1 MNLSAE
7 LQFTLTR
14 LNTALIQGDEA
25 LLASCFDG
33 KDLNELLS
41 QDTLGK
47 VRARGKNVMVIFL
60 ATLAVSNDIDVL
72 RAQIW
77 LDCYHSIA
85 KKCLSPGLLALA
97 EHNVLRLTTW
107 AVIQAKPLQKQD
119 LAACKGSP
127 QQWQDAFELAVD
139 SRDWI
144 SAVTL
149 LEKLFQKKSDSLTWL
164 NMSKSLSIRQEFFV
178 DTSGIAQTDI
188 DYIRLA
194 RLYEIC
200 AQAARKVRAFDVE
213 QSIGYL
219 RAKCLETAGEYGK
232 AIDFMRSLAKGK
244 NFTNAK
250 INIARCLCKSGDIPA
265 SIQELDEAIWHH
277 KTIQVSAAGPAQL
290 EAGIEPER
298 PSEKKFDV
306 VKASKALENLATVF
320 NAHGLKFFLVSGTLL
335 GYEREGKLLDHDK
348 DIDIGVIGW
357 EKQYEIC
364 MALQASTLFTVSPLF
379 LKGHKSYYIP
389 IRHNFT
395 GVWID
400 IFVYHELDDKL
411 VTGVDFFFG
420 YRQTFAFT
428 PFDLK
433 PVNFLGVDMHVPSN
447 TDLNLQ
453 ENFGNWRVPDASYLS
468 HLESPSTTNKGGQAH
483 MLTARIN
490 ALGYIIQKK
499 PLKIRK
505 AVQIMREY
513 SHSPWAMSEDLL
525 RHLEDICDELEHGQT
540 PLVLPVLDKELAHA

>member
-1 MNLSAE
+1 MNLSPE

-14 LNTALIQGDEA
+14 LNTALIQGDDA
-25 LLASCFDG
+25 LLASCFEG
-33 KDLNELLS
+33 VDLNEILC

-47 VRARGKNVMVIFL
+47 VRARGKSVMTIFL
-60 ATLAVSNDIDVL
+60 ATLAVSNEIEAS
-72 RAQIW
+72 RAQVW

-85 KKCLSPGLLALA
+85 RKNLTPGLRALD
-97 EHNVLRLTTW
+97 ERHVLRLTTQ
-107 AVIQAKPLQKQD
+107 AVIQCLPLKRQD
-119 LAACKGSP
+119 LSACKGNR
-127 QQWQDAFELAVD
+127 QQWQDAFELAID

-144 SAVTL
+144 SAVSL
-149 LEKLFQKKSDSLTWL
+149 LEKLSEKKTEPLAWL
-164 NMSKSLSIRQEFFV
+164 NISKALSERQEFFV

-200 AQAARKVRAFDVE
+200 ANAASKVRAFDVA

-232 AIDFMRSLAKGK
+232 AIDYMQSLAKGK

-250 INIARCLCKSGDIPA
+250 INIARCLCKSGDIPGA
-265 SIQELDEAIWHH
+265 IDELDEAIRHH
-277 KTIQVSAAGPAQL
+277 KTIAVLSSESPPLDPGMEPA
-290 EAGIEPER
+290 R
-298 PSEKKFDV
+298 PIDKKFDIA
-306 VKASKALENLATVF
+306 KASKALENLATVF

-364 MALQASTLFTVSPLF
+364 MALQASTLFTVSPHF
-379 LKGHKSYYIP
+379 LKGQKSYYIP

-505 AVQIMREY
+505 AIQILREY
-513 SHSPWAMSEDLL
+513 KDSPWAMGEDLL
-525 RHLEDICDELEHGQT
+525 THLENICTELEQAQMPREHS
-540 PLVLPVLDKELAHA
+540 VPVKELAHA

>member
-1 MNLSAE
+1 MNLSPE
-7 LQFTLTR
+7 MQFTLTR
-14 LNTALIQGDEA
+14 LNTALIQGDDA
-25 LLASCFDG
+25 LLASCFEG
-33 KDLNELLS
+33 VDLNALLS
-41 QDTLGK
+41 QDTLSK
-47 VRARGKNVMVIFL
+47 VRARGKSVMTIFL
-60 ATLAVSNDIDVL
+60 STLAVSNDIESP

-85 KKCLSPGLLALA
+85 KKAMSPHLLALGDK
-97 EHNVLRLTTW
+97 NVLRMT
-107 AVIQAKPLQKQD
+107 VQALVLGTPLRQAD
-119 LAACKGSP
+119 MAACKGSQ

-139 SRDWI
+139 SRDWT

-149 LEKLFQKKSDSLTWL
+149 LEKLAQKKNDSLVWL
-164 NMSKSLSIRQEFFV
+164 NMAKSLSVRQEFFV

-194 RLYEIC
+194 RLYQLC
-200 AQAARKVRAFDVE
+200 AQAARKASAFDVE

-219 RAKCLETAGEYGK
+219 RAKCLETAGEYDQ
-232 AIDFMRSLAKGK
+232 AIQFMRHLAKGK

-250 INIARCLCKSGDIPA
+250 INIARCLCKAGDIPA
-265 SIQELDEAIWHH
+265 AIQELDDAIRHH
-277 KTIQVSAAGPAQL
+277 KAIRIGASETSQL
-290 EAGIEPER
+290 EPGIEPAR
-298 PSEKKFDV
+298 PSDKKFDV
-306 VKASKALENLATVF
+306 AKASKALENLASVF

-364 MALQASTLFTVSPLF
+364 MALQASTLFTVSPHF

-428 PFDLK
+428 PFELK
-433 PVNFLGVDMHVPSN
+433 PVNFLGVDMYVPSN

-505 AVQIMREY
+505 AVQILREY

-525 RHLEDICDELEHGQT
+525 RHLESICDQLEGVPATAALSVEHE
-540 PLVLPVLDKELAHA
+540 ELAHA